1 VKELLLKSKIDKSN
15 LKRILTKVAATNLSR
30 LSEPCFYPAVRKNF
44 HEFLRLCNLTE
55 KDTKEF
61 TKRRWGNR
69 KESRFKVHMDSKTN
83 FYIFLMQYF
92 LLERDQPSFQTM
104 MVFFIIRYY
113 ANLMFKQIQFC
124 NPSLFRY
131 ALEHLTK
138 THLFSRE
145 RTIPNALYYLS
156 NEMIKK
162 YQRSLRED
170 NLDEISKFIQ
180 ESRTRISQSV
190 KSFAE
195 TYYKASKEGSG
206 ITTLPEPPETEED
219 TYQYQVIE
227 KSTRSVDEVTR
238 KITIYKYIDKNAKE
252 ESKKLTRV
260 SYELVELISSGITN
274 TKYSDDVR
282 IILQLFVKDLKN
294 VNVICGKTYYE
305 YVRRLMAIKRTKST
319 VYFKQRINILLIKV
333 LEDIKFKKRF
343 ELLTSQ
349 TKSLI
354 NLFLAYYLT
363 MTLRNTIC

>member
-1 VKELLLKSKIDKSN
+1 MEELLSKSKIDKLN
-15 LKRILTKVAATNLSR
+15 LKRLLIKVVATNLSR
-30 LSEPCFYPAVRKNF
+30 LSEPCFYPVVRKNF

-55 KDTKEF
+55 KDIKEF
-61 TKRRWGNR
+61 TKRRWEKR
-69 KESRFKVHMDSKTN
+69 KESRFKIHMDPKTN

-92 LLERDQPSFQTM
+92 LSERDQPSFRTM
-104 MVFFIIRYY
+104 MVFFMIRYY
-113 ANLMFKQIQFC
+113 ANLMFRQIQYC
-124 NPSLFRY
+124 NISLFRY
-131 ALEHLTK
+131 TLEHLTR

-156 NEMIKK
+156 DEMIKK
-162 YQRSLRED
+162 YQRSLKEN

-195 TYYKASKEGSG
+195 TYYKASKEGSK
-206 ITTLPEPPETEED
+206 ITTAPEPTEGEED
-219 TYQYQVIE
+219 TYQYQAIE
-227 KSTRSVDEVTR
+227 KSTRSVDEVTK

-260 SYELVELISSGITN
+260 SSELVELISSGITN
-274 TKYSDDVR
+274 TKYSDDIR

-294 VNVICGKTYYE
+294 VNVICGKAYYE
-305 YVRRLMAIKRTKST
+305 YVRRLMAVKRTKST
-319 VYFKQRINILLIKV
+319 IYFKQRVNILLLKI
-333 LEDIKFKKRF
+333 LEDVKFKKRF

-354 NLFLAYYLT
+354 NLFLAYYIT
-363 MTLRNTIC
+363 MVLRNTIC